1 MTASVR
7 HRSAFALVCALLAAG
22 LSGCASSATA
32 PVENYSGTPK
42 DAGSEVELD
51 DRGFGGAW
59 LDEGS
64 SFAVTVSGSSTCP
77 PTGSGYS
84 VSGENAIAVEL
95 EKIPDDKAC
104 TADFGPHTTV
114 FRAVDELD
122 PEQDLTVTVDSSTF
136 TIPALP

>member
-1 MTASVR
+1 MTAAVR
-7 HRSAFALVCALLAAG
+7 RRSAIALTGALLVAA
-22 LSGCASSATA
+22 LCGCAPSATA

-42 DAGSEVELD
+42 DAGEVDLD

-59 LDEGS
+59 LDDGS
-64 SFAVTVSGSSTCP
+64 TFAVTLSGSSTCP

-84 VSGENAIAVEL
+84 VTGENAVTVEL
-95 EKIPDDKAC
+95 EKIPDDTAC

-114 FRAVDELD
+114 FRATDELN
-122 PEQDLTVTVDSSTF
+122 PNEDLTVTVDASTF